1 MKNET
6 ETIEKMLGS
15 KSKIRILATLVKYR
29 EINIASLVKIC
40 GSGYTA
46 VERSLK
52 DLEKI
57 GIITEKRFGRIRI
70 IKLTENDKR
79 VQALIKLF
87 ETLNKTKN

>member
-1 MKNET
+1 MKDET

-15 KSKIRILATLVKYR
+15 KSKIRILATLIKHR

-46 VERSLK
+46 IERSLK

-79 VQALIKLF
+79 VQALIRLF
-87 ETLNKTKN
+87 ETLNKTK

>member
-1 MKNET
+1 MENEIKI
-6 ETIEKMLGS
+6 IEKMLGS
-15 KSKIRILATLVKYR
+15 KSKIRILATLIKLR
-29 EINIASLVKIC
+29 EINIASLVKAC

-57 GIITEKRFGRIRI
+57 GIINEKRFGRIRI
-70 IKLTENDKR
+70 IKLVENDNR

-87 ETLNKTKN
+87 EVFSNYHN